1 VNLHWRDAHRSYQTP
16 LAVRRLGN
24 VSITMIWL
32 GLAVLCF
39 ALILAVTL
47 WA

>member
-1 VNLHWRDAHRSYQTP
+1 MHWRDAQRSETS
-16 LAVRRLGN
+16 LAVRRLGS
-24 VSITMIWL
+24 VSITTIWL